1 MVVTH
6 NNSDNNS
13 VIPLLF
19 AVLKQYIV
27 TLSKLEKSDI
37 KTWEK
42 IRLDIFV
49 TMVQISSSMHLKSGS
64 REWLNSTNFLTSH
77 LFKTLFEM
85 LFDGNASLV
94 EFLTNILKDE
104 SLNVAHP
111 IKLEVLHLLPVLLF
125 TSPNQTSIVEI
136 LNSSPVYPVLL
147 ICCTSED
154 KQIRIA
160 TMNCFRV
167 ISSIQ
172 SCYSELAV
180 FLSTNSDE
188 IVTDSQHLPQC
199 LKSYLMCDDL
209 AQNKKAAEMRKKRN
223 SLLQK
228 ILENHVIGT
237 GKNIQIGDFEL
248 SILNKCFCEVNTEK
262 MFDALNEAVCL
273 LLQQKQDSSLSSND
287 HQFLTIVV
295 KKAVTC
301 KVSSEK
307 LLSLFS
313 KTLKPLGEDANF
325 STQCATLG
333 LITKKQFLR
342 LNETE
347 RNEMFTILLSLKA
360 ESQVAEVSSK
370 VSKVL
375 KIIPLHAEHIN
386 EQLLKCRKNMSGAKT
401 SSVTAKKPKLN
412 TDISDKTVN
421 RVFLL
426 SLLETLQHKK
436 QIAQPQKLFAPLCA
450 LLSDYIVNEISDPSE
465 YLAQLIIGC
474 LLNLVKRVK
483 SLDKIP
489 TTDIQKSLQLE
500 PVVHFIQQTENS
512 LVHREA
518 ILLLAESVQFFPDK
532 IVHTIMSIFT
542 FMGSSL
548 LRRDDSYSFQVIS
561 QTIQSVVPALMS
573 IKVSSGRH
581 QQNAVEQIL
590 QVFVDALPHIPAHR
604 RLTVLKE
611 LLNAVGPEKYAW
623 QTMALL
629 LGQRFTKSE
638 SKKSGQS
645 QAGLNEND
653 VKSAFLLEEIVEIC
667 QSITQLFSVDV
678 QINSVKLILEFA
690 MILPDEFDKNKK
702 QGGMFKSLQDLIN
715 VEKMS
720 LVQLCN
726 FRLGLFVLIS
736 HLLSLSNPISKA
748 FTDSTDEESVL
759 LMTSRM
765 ENFQHVLLKALQLD
779 QQVCIM
785 RKQSVAM
792 KRSEKY
798 YDVLSSK
805 MVEILDKINQLLPTG
820 TMLLIVSRLLEM
832 HSNDVHLKVI
842 QIFTKHISYGFK
854 LSETEVNLFEKVATH
869 LVRLVAEQSDNGDEA
884 MVSRHK
890 AVAVALTRIV
900 KVCGMANSSYFVGLI
915 PVLCDF
921 ISQKGIEPEVISSF
935 LECVSEVIT
944 TLKAHC
950 ILHLPK

>member
-1 MVVTH
+1 MLETEGAVMSECLKLLQKHKTLFSKMVDDIGSLLIDAVLSQRFNTATLCKILQLLTTDMFTGKLQVIVPKENINLKVLCLILKVLLESANSDKWKKQAEALSNSYFMMRNKSFNVTGCTDAVDIVSQLTDAMSEVAPEIIMSILQYALDTPSLNKDENMCFSPLIWFLLKSATVSGAIESYDNFSQKALNCIREEIGFQLASAELQQLTCGNDIQLLSMVVTH

-77 LFKTLFEM
+77 LFKTFFEM

-347 RNEMFTILLSLKA
+347 RIEMFTILLSLKA

-548 LRRDDSYSFQVIS
+548 LRRDDSYSFQVMS

-645 QAGLNEND
+645 QVG
-653 VKSAFLLEEIVEIC
+653 
-667 QSITQLFSVDV
+667 
-678 QINSVKLILEFA
+678 
-690 MILPDEFDKNKK
+690 
-702 QGGMFKSLQDLIN
+702 
-715 VEKMS
+715 
-720 LVQLCN
+720 
-726 FRLGLFVLIS
+726 
-736 HLLSLSNPISKA
+736 
-748 FTDSTDEESVL
+748 
-759 LMTSRM
+759 
-765 ENFQHVLLKALQLD
+765 
-779 QQVCIM
+779 
-785 RKQSVAM
+785 
-792 KRSEKY
+792 
-798 YDVLSSK
+798 
-805 MVEILDKINQLLPTG
+805 
-820 TMLLIVSRLLEM
+820 
-832 HSNDVHLKVI
+832 
-842 QIFTKHISYGFK
+842 
-854 LSETEVNLFEKVATH
+854 NLF
-869 LVRLVAEQSDNGDEA
+869 Q
-884 MVSRHK
+884 
-890 AVAVALTRIV
+890 
-900 KVCGMANSSYFVGLI
+900 
-915 PVLCDF
+915 
-921 ISQKGIEPEVISSF
+921 
-935 LECVSEVIT
+935 IT
-944 TLKAHC
+944 DLN
-950 ILHLPK
+950 